1 MPELPFPD
9 DVRALLAKPNPAVVA
24 TLRSDGQPV
33 SVATW
38 YLLEDDDRVLL
49 NMDDTRV
56 RLKHLRRDPRV
67 TLTVLDEGSWYTHVS
82 LIGRVEGLTPTTGLV
97 DIDRLSSHYGGNP
110 YPDRESPRTSAWLTV
125 ETVAR
130 LGRRQGLTPTR
141 RSGRVERPGAPG
153 RRVRGP
159 RPSRRRP

>member
-9 DVRALLAKPNPAVVA
+9 DVRALLSKPNPAVVT
-24 TLRSDGQPV
+24 TLRSDGQPI

-67 TLTVLDEGSWYTHVS
+67 TLTILDEASWYTHVS
-82 LIGRVEGLTPTTGLV
+82 LIGRVEGLSPDEGLT
-97 DIDRLSSHYGGNP
+97 DIDRLSIHYGGDP
-110 YPDRESPRTSAWLTV
+110 YPDRESPRTSGWLTV
-125 ETVAR
+125 EKWH
-130 LGRRQGLTPTR
+130 GW
-141 RSGRVERPGAPG
+141 GAAKA
-153 RRVRGP
+153 
-159 RPSRRRP
+159 

>member
-9 DVRALLAKPNPAVVA
+9 DVRALLTKANPAVVT
-24 TLRSDGQPV
+24 TLRSDGQPI

-67 TLTVLDEGSWYTHVS
+67 TLTVLDEDSWYTHVS
-82 LIGRVEGLTPTTGLV
+82 LIGRVEGLTPDEGHV
-97 DIDRLSSHYGGNP
+97 DIDRLSRHYGGNP
-110 YPDRESPRTSAWLTV
+110 YPDHESPRTSGWLKV
-125 ETVAR
+125 DKWH
-130 LGRRQGLTPTR
+130 GW
-141 RSGRVERPGAPG
+141 GAAKA
-153 RRVRGP
+153 
-159 RPSRRRP
+159 